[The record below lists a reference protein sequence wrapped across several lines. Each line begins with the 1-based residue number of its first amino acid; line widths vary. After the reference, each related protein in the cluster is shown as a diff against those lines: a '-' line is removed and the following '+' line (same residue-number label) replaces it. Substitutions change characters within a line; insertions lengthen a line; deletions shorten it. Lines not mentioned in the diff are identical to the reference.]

1 MEENQDLKAQGFMD
15 AFRLLDRDLVDK
27 VLAISKT
34 LKIEELEN
42 GKITRITIELVN
54 PKKK

>member
-1 MEENQDLKAQGFMD
+1 MEENQELQAQGITDM
-15 AFRLLDRDLVDK
+15 FRLFDKDLINK

-34 LKIEELEN
+34 IKIEELEN

-54 PKKK
+54 QK